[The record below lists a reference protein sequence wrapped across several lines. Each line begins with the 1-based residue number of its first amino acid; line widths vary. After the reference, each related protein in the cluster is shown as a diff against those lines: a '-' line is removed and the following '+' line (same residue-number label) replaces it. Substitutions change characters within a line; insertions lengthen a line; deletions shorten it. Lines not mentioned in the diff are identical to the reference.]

1 MCALVC
7 EGMRLQVRVAL
18 ILTFRSLFGEKL
30 RTNTNS
36 YLEPRAE
43 KKVTIEATGILQVF
57 RAKRASPA
65 VYLFSFSFGMS
76 CPCQ

>member
-43 KKVTIEATGILQVF
+43 KKVTIEATGNN
-57 RAKRASPA
+57 
-65 VYLFSFSFGMS
+65 
-76 CPCQ
+76 

>member
-43 KKVTIEATGILQVF
+43 KKVTIEATGNINKWNAC
-57 RAKRASPA
+57 R
-65 VYLFSFSFGMS
+65 Y
-76 CPCQ
+76 